1 MPYFPKQSVKF
12 RTAGPDQ
19 FVIASNEAPYTGP
32 MMETSTGDFFI
43 GRDSTNP
50 GKRLI
55 PKPNPNKEKF
65 GASYNVR
72 QYNRFNPA
80 NKEINKS
87 HKNIRNSKVSPFD
100 EDYERGYYRRYY
112 IVRNNNSENVLEIT
126 KKSYDDFLKKRMDYD
141 RNLYNVGY
149 IEWHLEGDVYT
160 KNFNT
165 LENEMKIVSGI
176 KNAFPLL
183 DEFYIKP
190 EGDPAEWSLYN
201 IEGRFYPSNGSQV
214 PLEIPKNLPP
224 TYRPRPIPVFNPND
238 DTVDVGPPQCGNC
251 VFFNQQNKKCA
262 KWGAL
267 VRAGWYCK
275 SWKVMPNEAFNDFED
290 HINNVMKQQ
299 EESDRQAFNKLVDNP
314 ELKERL
320 ELERLERRKR
330 KRMKE
335 MTPEERRKRRERRR
349 KRKQRRRER
358 EQQEMM
364 DNTTFTPPTEGGEFS
379 SGGGNMSSGGG
390 GGMSSGGGGGGY

>member
-1 MPYFPKQSVKF
+1 MDSVQVNKSNPFDFFDEIFCICSPERVVERRRAERQFKELGILNRVKF
-12 RTAGPDQ
+12 FDAIMR
-19 FVIASNEAPYTGP
+19 EPYW
-32 MMETSTGDFFI
+32 I
-43 GRDSTNP
+43 GCR
-50 GKRLI
+50 
-55 PKPNPNKEKF
+55 E
-65 GASYNVR
+65 
-72 QYNRFNPA
+72 
-80 NKEINKS
+80 S
-87 HKNIRNSKVSPFD
+87 HRSCIKQARA
-100 EDYERGYYRRYY
+100 
-112 IVRNNNSENVLEIT
+112 NNSENVLEIT

-214 PLEIPKNLPP
+214 PLEIPRNLPP